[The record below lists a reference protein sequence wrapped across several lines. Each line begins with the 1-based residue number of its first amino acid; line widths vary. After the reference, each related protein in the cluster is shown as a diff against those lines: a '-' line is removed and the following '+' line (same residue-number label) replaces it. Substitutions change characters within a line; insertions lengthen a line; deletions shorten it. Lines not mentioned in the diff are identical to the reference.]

1 MSDYL
6 AHVEEEKTFAVRSL
20 WTYFWQLSFY
30 ITIVAA
36 VCVIGLVITAP
47 IKIVLPVYKS
57 DHVSSLLL
65 LLLLLLL
72 TLLFISCLV
81 PGILAPQPLPFSP
94 WIYFIKP
101 MRQSQ
106 K

>member
-1 MSDYL
+1 VSDYL

-20 WTYFWQLSFY
+20 WTYFWQISFY

-47 IKIVLPVYKS
+47 IKIVLPVCKS

-65 LLLLLLL
+65 LLLLLLP
-72 TLLFISCLV
+72 LLFISCLV
-81 PGILAPQPLPFSP
+81 PGILAPQPLSFSP

-101 MRQSQ
+101 MKQSQ